1 MKSILK
7 TLCLTDG
14 VSGDESAVRD
24 CIRKLVEPWADELRE
39 DRQGNLCVLRH
50 GQQRGDTVRMICAHM
65 DEVGFIVT
73 HIDDQGYLLIEPVG
87 GIDLRVAVGR
97 FLRIHSRK
105 GIVSGVTGVTPIHL
119 TDESDRQK
127 TPKQLYLDIGAASRE
142 EAEAVV
148 SVGDF
153 ASFVTEPADFGE
165 GMLKAK
171 AIDDRIGCAV
181 MIEMLRTNVPCRYD
195 TWFVFT
201 TREEVGGAG
210 AKAASFA
217 LNPTEALVLEGT
229 TAADIVGIEGEKRV
243 CCAGKGPVISYMD
256 RSTIYS
262 PVLFRKLMHLAHEN
276 GIQIQTK
283 MIVAGGTD
291 AGSIT
296 VSRAGIPCAGI
307 SAPVRYLHAPASVVS
322 WHDCEDILKLA
333 TLYAAS
339 EIEESDL

>member
-7 TLCLTDG
+7 TLCRTDG
-14 VSGDESAVRD
+14 VSGDESAVRA
-24 CIRKLVEPWADELRE
+24 CIRTMVEPWADELRE
-39 DRQGNLCVLRH
+39 DRQGNLCVLRR
-50 GQQRGDTVRMICAHM
+50 GQCSGEFVRMICAHM

-73 HIDDQGYLLIEPVG
+73 HIDDQGYLRIEPVG
-87 GIDLRVAVGR
+87 GIDLRVALGR
-97 FLRIHSRK
+97 TLRIH
-105 GIVSGVTGVTPIHL
+105 GQNGTVYGVTGVTPIHL
-119 TDESDRQK
+119 TEESDRRT
-127 TPKQLYLDIGAASRE
+127 TPKQLYLDIGATSRE
-142 EAEAVV
+142 EAEAVA

-171 AIDDRIGCAV
+171 AIDDRLGCAV
-181 MIEMLRTNVPCRYD
+181 MIEMLRTQAPCKYD

-256 RSTIYS
+256 RSTIYN
-262 PVLFRKLMHLAHEN
+262 PVLFRKLMRLAAEQN
-276 GIQIQTK
+276 IPTQTK

-322 WHDCEDILKLA
+322 WQDCEDILKLA
-333 TLYAAS
+333 CLYAAS
-339 EIEESDL
+339 EID